1 MTSATANLA
10 IIDTSVYIDNL
21 KFGRFERELLG
32 LKFVVRCSAVV
43 LAELWRGARSR
54 EMRRF
59 VDYLGGN
66 FRVIAPN
73 EREWVESG
81 KLVGRLARAK
91 GYDVH
96 KTREIHFDVLI
107 AMTARK
113 IGAYLITCDADDFT
127 AIREVMG
134 FNLICWERSS

>member
-1 MTSATANLA
+1 MTSTTANLA

-21 KFGRFERELLG
+21 RFGRFEKELRELR
-32 LKFVVRCSAVV
+32 FIVRCSAVV

-54 EMRRF
+54 EMIKF
-59 VDYLGGN
+59 VDYLARN
-66 FRVIAPN
+66 FRIVAPN

-81 KLVGRLARAK
+81 KLVGRLVKAK

-113 IGAYLITCDADDFT
+113 IGAYLITSNADDFT
-127 AIREVMG
+127 AIREVMN
-134 FNLICWERSS
+134 FNLLLW